1 MVNES
6 TSYEVRN
13 FSAIVNQNIRTILQK
28 LAETNFLSIRFDD
41 EEE

>member
-6 TSYEVRN
+6 TSYQVRK